1 VSGKTVNDVVDA
13 RRQCL
18 NVSRVDGGEHRHSQL
33 ASTELAVG
41 VDVHHTVRPEH
52 DSHLWGAD
60 CGVQDRVAGQQPS
73 QFKNSRKR
81 TRHVLGSSNSCCVIA
96 VCFSSGMHTRAR
108 KAPTP
113 SGM

>member
-1 VSGKTVNDVVDA
+1 MCIRDRKWAYSATVTRSRCKRIGANGAAGAPVSGKTVNDV
-13 RRQCL
+13 
-18 NVSRVDGGEHRHSQL
+18 
-33 ASTELAVG
+33 

-60 CGVQDRVAGQQPS
+60 RGVQDRVAGQQPS
-73 QFKNSRKR
+73 KFKNSRKR

-96 VCFSSGMHTRAR
+96 VCFSSGMQTRAR